1 MMVFYSLYS
10 ETLDYVEIYRA
21 TGQPLAHF
29 NSLWNVLD
37 AISISM
43 NLASISIWVY
53 YIVLQQGFDMKVR
66 LPSRPPAPERRSAR
80 NETSAPALRPLRMTV
95 PTD

>member
-1 MMVFYSLYS
+1 MCSAARWDPISRLTRPPRGAPLLPRQLIFVMMVFYSLYS
-10 ETLDYVEIYRA
+10 ETSDYVEIYRA

-43 NLASISIWVY
+43 NLASISIWVF
-53 YIVLQQGFDMKVR
+53 YIVLQQGFDMKV
-66 LPSRPPAPERRSAR
+66 
-80 NETSAPALRPLRMTV
+80 
-95 PTD
+95 